1 MVLGLSG
8 CGAGPSAR
16 ADASDADFSS
26 ATGLAPC
33 QPAVHR
39 QSARSPYEEYQQQ
52 NAPVQVIVDRCRTFE
67 VKQVRIGDNSDH
79 IDEEEAKSGPMAKE
93 SDAQPRREGDFRERA

>member
-8 CGAGPSAR
+8 CGAGPSGR

-26 ATGLAPC
+26 ATALAPC

-79 IDEEEAKSGPMAKE
+79 IDEEEAKSGRTRQE
-93 SDAQPRREGDFRERA
+93 SDEQQCRKGDFPE